1 MNKLRSINYEG
12 CEICGEPTGK
22 AGKGEDSLYAE
33 WAITPP
39 TLPSR
44 KQGTEAGPFCP
55 ACYDCLHIVG
65 LINIRP

>member
-1 MNKLRSINYEG
+1 MEKIRSINYES

-33 WAITPP
+33 WRITPP

-44 KQGTEAGPFCP
+44 KKGTEAGPFC
-55 ACYDCLHIVG
+55 ANCYDCLNIVG
-65 LINIRP
+65 LIKEAL